1 MGITDIL
8 MSEGVIID
16 LRAGSK
22 KQVLQALS
30 RHAAAMTGLH
40 ERTIFET
47 VLERERLGTTGVG
60 DGVAIPHGRIAE
72 IGKISALFAR
82 LKDPIDFDSVDGKP
96 VDLLFLLL
104 APAQAGADHL
114 KALSKISRFL
124 RDRDNCEKL
133 RGAKSE
139 EAVYALLSGDG
150 ASKAA

>member
-1 MGITDIL
+1 

-150 ASKAA
+150 TSKAA

>member
-30 RHAAAMTGLH
+30 RHAGAMTGLH

-72 IGKISALFAR
+72 IDKISALFAR
-82 LKDPIDFDSVDGKP
+82 LKEPIDFDSVDGKP
-96 VDLLFLLL
+96 VDLMFLLL

>member
-150 ASKAA
+150 TSKAA

>member
-82 LKDPIDFDSVDGKP
+82 LKEPIDFDSVDGKP

>member
-1 MGITDIL
+1 VGITDIL

-82 LKDPIDFDSVDGKP
+82 LKEPIDFDSVDGKP